1 MTTYRV
7 TWTIDLDADRPEDAA
22 ACAQAIQRD
31 PQSIATVF
39 DVVELTNGGLTKGKS
54 ASVDLCAHP
63 ECQRGGNGWLAC
75 RFAQVSSQPKAA
87 GCIQTSCRFCGLDIE
102 NLAPYRRGEWRDR
115 GNEPACHSGENTG
128 KPHAPVRR

>member
-63 ECQRGGNGWLAC
+63 ECQAGANGVRLAC
-75 RFAQVSSQPKAA
+75 RFAQVSSQTKVQP
-87 GCIQTSCRFCGLDIE
+87 
-102 NLAPYRRGEWRDR
+102 
-115 GNEPACHSGENTG
+115 
-128 KPHAPVRR
+128 